1 MFINKKTGTSYG
13 FVAPEIEAD
22 NGKDVKV
29 QFPTFET
36 QIAKVESNAAS
47 VTLER
52 TTSLVEVGE
61 EKLTDGATL
70 TATPGDKLPAGA
82 RLMVKWH
89 NGETKY
95 DVTLKKDADTTCA
108 TLVGVASAT
117 VCYEL
122 VWTGSTWQLLK

>member
-29 QFPTFET
+29 QFPTFGT
-36 QIAKVESNAAS
+36 QIAEVESNEAS
-47 VTLER
+47 VTVER
-52 TTSLVEVGE
+52 TTTLVEVGE
-61 EKLTDGATL
+61 EKLTAATTL

-82 RLMVKWH
+82 RLMVKWI

-95 DVTLKKDADTTCA
+95 DVSLKKDADTTCA
-108 TLVGVASAT
+108 KLAGVANAT